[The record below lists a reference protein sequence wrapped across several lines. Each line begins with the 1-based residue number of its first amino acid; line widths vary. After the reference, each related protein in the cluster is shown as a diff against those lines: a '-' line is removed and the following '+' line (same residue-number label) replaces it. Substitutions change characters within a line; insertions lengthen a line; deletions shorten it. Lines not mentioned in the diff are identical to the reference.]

1 MNIMSSVPCNLCVM
15 WRGENYNY
23 KLNPEAEVFV
33 PIVRPSRRAKEIGT
47 KLFKN
52 IAAQEVEDGD

>member
-1 MNIMSSVPCNLCVM
+1 MNIMSSVPCNLCVI
-15 WRGENYNY
+15 WRGGNYNY

-33 PIVRPSRRAKEIGT
+33 PIVRPSRRTKEIAMN
-47 KLFKN
+47 LFKN

>member
-23 KLNPEAEVFV
+23 KLNPEPEVFV
-33 PIVRPSRRAKEIGT
+33 PIVRPSRRTKEIGI
-47 KLFKN
+47 KLLKN